1 MLDLRLG
8 AWIFVDQRFCG
19 KNLRETVWGSG
30 RIRKKWAKKAHFYF
44 YIACCPDGVNGCTD
58 TRALRKIHILP
69 WLSGKGYS
77 LSRRDIQGV
86 NFHSLELPSG
96 PGLVPIQTR
105 LSESQFYA
113 FSNRFQHVFLPF
125 YQFKLFIYSNLH
137 FKYLINISDITE
149 DVKLSARGRQ
159 LIS

>member
-1 MLDLRLG
+1 VG
-8 AWIFVDQRFCG
+8 EW
-19 KNLRETVWGSG
+19 KNPEEMSQKGSFLLLYRVLSG
-30 RIRKKWAKKAHFYF
+30 R
-44 YIACCPDGVNGCTD
+44 VNGCTD